1 MNIAPLSAHS
11 DFTARRPVPEASVTK
26 SVFPAD
32 AQAVIY
38 KPAPSPMTSGRAR
51 AQRWTLRFE
60 RRSAP
65 YIEPLMG
72 WTGDGDPLSQVE
84 LSFPSA
90 EAAIAYAR
98 RQGLQYTVQGFAVQ
112 GLAALGSKP
121 RLVSDNPEV
130 EGRAASQQRR
140 RRLEWTERTL
150 GPEVIRDGFGPGA
163 EPAESYADPQQVL
176 LDSNLSPTRKR
187 DILRR
192 WALHASQIETEH
204 SKGNL
209 LATPS
214 HLQEVIDALLDL
226 EEPQITEASFEHV
239 DRKAS

>member
-11 DFTARRPVPEASVTK
+11 GFTARRPVPEPPVTK

-32 AQAVIY
+32 AHALIY
-38 KPAPSPMTSGRAR
+38 EPAPSPMTSGRAR

-72 WTGDGDPLSQVE
+72 WTGDDDTLSQVE

-98 RQGLQYTVQGFAVQ
+98 RQGLQYTVQGS
-112 GLAALGSKP
+112 AALGSKP

-140 RRLEWTERTL
+140 RRLEWIERTL
-150 GPEVIRDGFGPGA
+150 GPEVIRHGFGTGA
-163 EPAESYADPQQVL
+163 EPAESYADPKQVL

-192 WALHASQIETEH
+192 WALDAYQIETEH
-204 SKGNL
+204 SKSNL
-209 LATPS
+209 LARPS
-214 HLQEVIDALLDL
+214 KLQEVIEALLDL
-226 EEPQITEASFEHV
+226 EEPEITAGSFQHV
-239 DRKAS
+239 DREAS

>member
-1 MNIAPLSAHS
+1 MNIAPLSTHS
-11 DFTARRPVPEASVTK
+11 DFTTRRPVSETPVTN

-38 KPAPSPMTSGRAR
+38 KAAPSPMTSGRAR

-72 WTGDGDPLSQVE
+72 WTGDDDPLSQVK

-90 EAAIAYAR
+90 AAAIAYAR
-98 RQGLQYTVQGFAVQ
+98 RQGLQYSVQ
-112 GLAALGSKP
+112 GLPAQGAKP

-140 RRLEWTERTL
+140 RRLEWIERTL
-150 GPEVIRDGFGPGA
+150 GPEVIRHGSGPGA

-176 LDSNLSPTRKR
+176 LDSNLSPARKR

-192 WALHASQIETEH
+192 WALHASKIETEH

-226 EEPQITEASFEHV
+226 EEPQITAASFEHV

>member
-1 MNIAPLSAHS
+1 MNIAPLSTHS
-11 DFTARRPVPEASVTK
+11 DLTTGRPVSETPVTN

-32 AQAVIY
+32 AHAVIY
-38 KPAPSPMTSGRAR
+38 KTAPSPMTSGRAR

-72 WTGDGDPLSQVE
+72 WTGDDDTLSQVE

-98 RQGLQYTVQGFAVQ
+98 RQGLQYTVQGLTQ
-112 GLAALGSKP
+112 GSKP

-130 EGRAASQQRR
+130 EGRDASRQRR
-140 RRLEWTERTL
+140 RRLEWIERTL
-150 GPEVIRDGFGPGA
+150 GPEVIRHGFGPGA
-163 EPAESYADPQQVL
+163 EPAESYADPKHVL

-192 WALHASQIETEH
+192 RALDAYQLETEH

-209 LATPS
+209 LPGHS
-214 HLQEVIDALLDL
+214 RLQEVIDALLDL
-226 EEPQITEASFEHV
+226 EEPQITPASFQHV

>member
-11 DFTARRPVPEASVTK
+11 DFAARRPVPEPPVTK

-38 KPAPSPMTSGRAR
+38 KAAPSPMTSGRAR
-51 AQRWTLRFE
+51 ARQWKLRFE

-65 YIEPLMG
+65 HIEPLIG
-72 WTGDGDPLSQVE
+72 YTGDDDTLAQVE
-84 LSFPSA
+84 LSFPSV
-90 EAAIAYAR
+90 ETAIAYAR
-98 RQGLQYTVQGFAVQ
+98 RQGLQYTVQGLPAQ
-112 GLAALGSKP
+112 GSKP
-121 RLVSDNPEV
+121 RLVSDNPEA

-140 RRLEWTERTL
+140 RRLEWIERTL
-150 GPEVIRDGFGPGA
+150 GPEVIRHGLGPGA
-163 EPAESYADPQQVL
+163 EPAESYADPKQVL
-176 LDSNLSPTRKR
+176 LDSNLSPTQKR

-192 WALHASQIETEH
+192 WALDAYQIETEH
-204 SKGNL
+204 AKGNV
-209 LATPS
+209 LASPS

-226 EEPQITEASFEHV
+226 EEPQITAGTFQHV

>member
-11 DFTARRPVPEASVTK
+11 DFTARRPVPEAPVTK

-38 KPAPSPMTSGRAR
+38 KSAASPMTSRR
-51 AQRWTLRFE
+51 TSAQQWKLRFE

-72 WTGDGDPLSQVE
+72 WTADDDTLSQVE

-90 EAAIAYAR
+90 EAAIAYAH
-98 RQGLQYTVQGFAVQ
+98 RQGLQYTAQDLPTQ
-112 GLAALGSKP
+112 GSKP
-121 RLVSDNPEV
+121 RLVSDNPEP
-130 EGRAASQQRR
+130 EGRAASQHRR
-140 RRLEWTERTL
+140 RRLEWIERTL
-150 GPEVIRDGFGPGA
+150 RPEVTRHGFGPGA
-163 EPAESYADPQQVL
+163 EPAESYADPKQVL
-176 LDSNLSPTRKR
+176 LDSNLSPTQKR

-192 WALHASQIETEH
+192 RALDAYQIETEH

-209 LATPS
+209 LASPS
-214 HLQEVIDALLDL
+214 RLQEAIDALLDL
-226 EEPQITEASFEHV
+226 EEPQITPASFQHV

>member
-1 MNIAPLSAHS
+1 MKIAPLSAHS
-11 DFTARRPVPEASVTK
+11 DFAARRPAPEPPVTK

-32 AQAVIY
+32 AHAVIY
-38 KPAPSPMTSGRAR
+38 KATPSPMTSGRER

-72 WTGDGDPLSQVE
+72 WTGDDDTLSQVE

-98 RQGLQYTVQGFAVQ
+98 RQGLRYTVQGLSAQ
-112 GLAALGSKP
+112 GSKP
-121 RLVSDNPEV
+121 RLVSDNPGA
-130 EGRAASQQRR
+130 EGRAASQ
-140 RRLEWTERTL
+140 RLEWIERTL
-150 GPEVIRDGFGPGA
+150 GPEVVRHGFGPGPG
-163 EPAESYADPQQVL
+163 PAASYADPKQVL

-192 WALHASQIETEH
+192 WALDAYQIETEH

-209 LATPS
+209 LAKPS
-214 HLQEVIDALLDL
+214 QLQEVIDALLDL
-226 EEPQITEASFEHV
+226 EEPQITAGSFQHV
-239 DRKAS
+239 ERKAG

>member
-1 MNIAPLSAHS
+1 MNVTPLSAHS
-11 DFTARRPVPEASVTK
+11 DFTARRPVPEPVVTK

-72 WTGDGDPLSQVE
+72 WTGDDDPLSQVE

-98 RQGLQYTVQGFAVQ
+98 RQGLQYSVEGLPAQGA
-112 GLAALGSKP
+112 KP
-121 RLVSDNPEV
+121 RLISDNPDV
-130 EGRAASQQRR
+130 EGPAASQQRR
-140 RRLEWTERTL
+140 RRLEWIERTL
-150 GPEVIRDGFGPGA
+150 GREVIRHGFGPGA
-163 EPAESYADPQQVL
+163 EPAESYADPHQVL